1 MKKSLADTNPYLKD
15 AAKRKK
21 LLRYSMASSF
31 AVEGIYLKGEDDSLV
46 KESEPEVVPPRQPSS
61 RSPR

>member
-21 LLRYSMASSF
+21 LLRYSMVSSF
-31 AVEGIYLKGEDDSLV
+31 AVEGIYLKGDGESLV
-46 KESEPEVVPPRQPSS
+46 KESEPEITPPRQASS